1 MAFINNYIRKFTLNG
16 FRSIQNVDFE
26 FNPGLNII
34 IGDNGSGKTNLLY
47 FLEAVVKKKF
57 DDLGEFDASFEIF
70 SFGSKDY
77 KQYTVKQ
84 SLGNDLSAYER
95 TLRLEVE
102 GGDWLRSENI
112 PSLIRY
118 SVSDRLCLLVK
129 PFKFIYYSNGSKR
142 IKDEL
147 GDNDQFPVLY
157 SWAFFT
163 ANLLGW
169 AAESHSDD
177 IGLMR
182 TELTDKFKEMNKEFE
197 ICLRS
202 ITDIQ
207 EVRLSPEVSII
218 PRNEHSELVVSN
230 IFFEYRLEND
240 WYKWNELSDG
250 LKRLIEIISV
260 VGNGESM
267 SPQPENIASFPY
279 CVMIEEPELG
289 INPHQLHKLMQF
301 IKEQS
306 KFKQVIITTH
316 SPQVLDSL
324 DNNELDR
331 IIIAEIKNQVTT
343 LRRLTEDETKK
354 ATYYLE
360 NESMLSDYWRFS
372 DFQR

>member
-1 MAFINNYIRKFTLNG
+1 
-16 FRSIQNVDFE
+16 
-26 FNPGLNII
+26 
-34 IGDNGSGKTNLLY
+34 
-47 FLEAVVKKKF
+47 
-57 DDLGEFDASFEIF
+57 
-70 SFGSKDY
+70 
-77 KQYTVKQ
+77 
-84 SLGNDLSAYER
+84 
-95 TLRLEVE
+95 
-102 GGDWLRSENI
+102 
-112 PSLIRY
+112 
-118 SVSDRLCLLVK
+118 LVK